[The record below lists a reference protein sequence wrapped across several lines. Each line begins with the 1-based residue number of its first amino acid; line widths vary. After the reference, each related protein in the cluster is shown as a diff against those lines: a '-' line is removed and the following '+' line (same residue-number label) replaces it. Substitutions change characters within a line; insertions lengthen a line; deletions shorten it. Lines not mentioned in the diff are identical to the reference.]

1 MAAVVLKGAG
11 PYHARP
17 DSGVLSKARR
27 IAARVATPDATTVPG
42 EVAEWSN
49 APDSKSGLRLCR
61 NVGSNP
67 TLSARNENAPRKGRF
82 SFLAERVGGEAD
94 VFAEDAGST
103 DSSGTNPDSRRFV
116 ARVSEAHPG
125 LASPESGAPGAA
137 VGLTR
142 ATSAGFVVVGGPSY
156 TCGIAAIAGSLMNT
170 IAVPVSFG
178 ELIDKIT
185 ILEIKAER
193 IGDAAKVANVRT
205 ELDMLDATWA
215 AHAASG
221 TDIGD
226 ERARLRAV
234 NEALWDIEDRI
245 RMKEKAKAFDAEFI
259 ELARS
264 VYVRNDER
272 AAVKRE
278 INLKLGSTLVEEKS
292 YQDYL

>member
-1 MAAVVLKGAG
+1 
-11 PYHARP
+11 
-17 DSGVLSKARR
+17 
-27 IAARVATPDATTVPG
+27 
-42 EVAEWSN
+42 
-49 APDSKSGLRLCR
+49 
-61 NVGSNP
+61 
-67 TLSARNENAPRKGRF
+67 
-82 SFLAERVGGEAD
+82 
-94 VFAEDAGST
+94 
-103 DSSGTNPDSRRFV
+103 
-116 ARVSEAHPG
+116 
-125 LASPESGAPGAA
+125 
-137 VGLTR
+137 
-142 ATSAGFVVVGGPSY
+142 
-156 TCGIAAIAGSLMNT
+156 MNT

-185 ILEIKAER
+185 ILEIKSER

-205 ELDMLDATWA
+205 ELEMLDATWA
-215 AHAASG
+215 AHAAAG

-245 RMKEKAKAFDAEFI
+245 RLKEKAKAFDTEFI

-292 YQDYL
+292 YQDYR